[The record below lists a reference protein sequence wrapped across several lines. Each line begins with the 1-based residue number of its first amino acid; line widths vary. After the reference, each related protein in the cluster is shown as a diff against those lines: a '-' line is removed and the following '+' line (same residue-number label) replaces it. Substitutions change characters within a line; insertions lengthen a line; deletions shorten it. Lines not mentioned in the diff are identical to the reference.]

1 MRRSVPKSRSWKRAV
16 SAGGV
21 VFRPG
26 PSGPEVLLLLHRN
39 GRWMLPKGT
48 VEAGETEEEVA
59 RREVGEEAGVHNLRL
74 VADLGEERYRFYW
87 PPEKTFY
94 DKTVRYYLL
103 EWLGGEE
110 PRPQAEEGFVEARW
124 VPLDE
129 AVERV
134 RYRETREILLRARE
148 ILKAQEAE
156 T

>member
-1 MRRSVPKSRSWKRAV
+1 MPGNPQGAKPRTWKRAL

-21 VFRPG
+21 VFRKG
-26 PSGPEVLLLLHRN
+26 QKGPEVLLLLHRN
-39 GRWMLPKGT
+39 GRWTLPKGA

-59 RREVGEEAGVHNLRL
+59 FREVAEEAGVRNLRK

-87 PPEKTFY
+87 PQEKTFY

-124 VPLDE
+124 VPIGE
-129 AVERV
+129 AVRRIRFKETRRILERV
-134 RYRETREILLRARE
+134 REILGG
-148 ILKAQEAE
+148 AE

>member
-1 MRRSVPKSRSWKRAV
+1 
-16 SAGGV
+16 
-21 VFRPG
+21 
-26 PSGPEVLLLLHRN
+26 
-39 GRWMLPKGT
+39 MLPKGT

-124 VPLDE
+124 VPLEE
-129 AVERV
+129 AVGRV

-148 ILKAQEAE
+148 LLKPREEAE
-156 T
+156 P